1 MGSITHEMDSQRES
15 KEFLLLLIT
24 KNLETYLSVKAAKH
38 LKGKALTDRYAPE
51 KRANKSNKN

>member
-1 MGSITHEMDSQRES
+1 MDSQRES